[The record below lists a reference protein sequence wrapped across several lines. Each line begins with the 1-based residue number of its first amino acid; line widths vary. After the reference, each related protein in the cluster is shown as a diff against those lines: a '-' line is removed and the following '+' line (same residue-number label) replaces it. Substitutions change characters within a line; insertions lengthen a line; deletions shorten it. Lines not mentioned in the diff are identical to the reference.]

1 MFELIAES
9 TSSVNAFSLAKR
21 VAAFNVPVLVHGE
34 TGTGKECIA
43 KFIHA
48 TAFMHNE
55 NAPYIGVNCAAI
67 PENMLEATLF
77 GYEKGA
83 FTGAIATVPGK
94 MELANNGTLLLDEI
108 GDMPL
113 ALQAKILRVLQ
124 EQQVERLGSN
134 RLIKLNFRLIA
145 CTNKNLEEEVAAG
158 RFREDLFYRLS
169 VIPVTMPPLRER
181 KEDIIPLAESFIKKY
196 STVLVKNITLSEST
210 RRALLNCAWPGNVR
224 QLENAIQRGMILNR
238 DGVIYPDTLGLPG
251 VEDSE
256 CADSSWQSPPCS
268 WAEDGDN
275 LGQHGRSAQYQ
286 YIADLMRKY
295 QGNKSKIAD
304 LLGITPRALRYRLAS
319 MRKQGIEVFS

>member
-1 MFELIAES
+1 MSELIA
-9 TSSVNAFSLAKR
+9 TAASSINAFTLAKR
-21 VAAFNVPVLVHGE
+21 VAAFNVPVLIQGE
-34 TGTGKECIA
+34 
-43 KFIHA
+43 
-48 TAFMHNE
+48 
-55 NAPYIGVNCAAI
+55 
-67 PENMLEATLF
+67 
-77 GYEKGA
+77 
-83 FTGAIATVPGK
+83 TGAIASVPGK

-134 RLIKLNFRLIA
+134 RQIKLNFRLIA
-145 CTNKNLEEEVAAG
+145 CTNKNLEQEVAAG
-158 RFREDLFYRLS
+158 RFREDLYYRLA
-169 VIPVTMPPLRER
+169 VIPITMPPLRER
-181 KEDIIPLAESFIKKY
+181 LNDIIPLAESFIKKY

-210 RRALLNCAWPGNVR
+210 RRALLNYRWPGNVR

-238 DGVIYPDTLGLPG
+238 DGVIYPDALGLPEND
-251 VEDSE
+251 VADRSE
-256 CADSSWQSPPCS
+256 LQWPAVNI
-268 WAEDGDN
+268 AETSD

-295 QGNKSKIAD
+295 QGNRSKIAD